1 VDQLPET
8 AVDPIGNLLQRAVDD
23 PTAAMLDTAPIDDEP
38 LTPEDEAAI
47 AEGLAAAKRGETIPR
62 DQAKSELVSD
72 D

>member
-1 VDQLPET
+1 VVP
-8 AVDPIGNLLQRAVDD
+8 
-23 PTAAMLDTAPIDDEP
+23 LDTAPIDDEP